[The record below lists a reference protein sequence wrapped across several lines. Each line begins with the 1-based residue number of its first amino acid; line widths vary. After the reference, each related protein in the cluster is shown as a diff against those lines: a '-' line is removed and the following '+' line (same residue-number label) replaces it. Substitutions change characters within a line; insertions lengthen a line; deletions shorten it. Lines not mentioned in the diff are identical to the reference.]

1 MKKLE
6 TVSRSELLNLNK
18 FLKVE
23 KHAVR
28 LSTGRIIPDWGWIV
42 SPDFVTICAVD
53 FTGRFI
59 GFRQV
64 KYAMDGIAVGPPGGY
79 IERDEIPL
87 EAAKRELLEETGY
100 VSPNWIPLASCPCD
114 ANRGN
119 GIANFFLA
127 TDCVL
132 SDEPRPASDDV
143 EDVEPVLLT
152 RDELMLELQTDVSI
166 PMPWLLCFSLG
177 MTRLDQL
184 RNKASACIVVA
195 GIIRNPLGNVL
206 IAKRA
211 IGQKQ
216 SGLWEFPG
224 GKLEPG
230 ETESDCLIREIR
242 EEFDASIEITGHFAE
257 TSVQTETGL
266 IKLSAWEA
274 TALVP
279 NQFTP
284 SVHSEIQW
292 ATLSDIRA
300 MRSAF
305 CPADRAF
312 IDKF

>member
-6 TVSRSELLNLNK
+6 TVSRSDVLDLNK

-28 LSTGRIIPDWGWIV
+28 LSNGRIIPDWGWIV

-53 FTGRFI
+53 LAGRFI
-59 GFRQV
+59 AFRQT

-79 IERDEIPL
+79 IEPDEIPL

-127 TDCVL
+127 THCVP

-143 EDVEPVLLT
+143 EDIEPVLLT
-152 RDELMLELQTDVSI
+152 RVELVRELQTDVPL
-166 PMPWLLCFSLG
+166 PMPWLLCFTLG
-177 MTRLDQL
+177 MNKLDQL
-184 RNKASACIVVA
+184 LNKASSCIVVA
-195 GIIRNPLGNVL
+195 GIIRDNLGNVL

-211 IGQKQ
+211 VGQQ
-216 SGLWEFPG
+216 QAGLWEFPG
-224 GKLEPG
+224 GKLERG

-242 EEFDASIEITGHFAE
+242 EEFNAAIEIGGHFAE
-257 TSVQTETGL
+257 TSLQTETCL

-274 TALVP
+274 TAISP
-279 NQFTP
+279 SQFTP

-292 ATLSDIRA
+292 ATPADIRA
-300 MRSAF
+300 RRNAF